1 MANLRQLPPSA
12 TALRDALLTFLEEL
26 GITAG
31 DALQGALATL
41 GPIVT
46 AVVAVALG
54 KGVN

>member
-1 MANLRQLPPSA
+1 MKEFNKDLAEARQA
-12 TALRDALLTFLEEL
+12 FLEEL

-54 KGVN
+54 KE